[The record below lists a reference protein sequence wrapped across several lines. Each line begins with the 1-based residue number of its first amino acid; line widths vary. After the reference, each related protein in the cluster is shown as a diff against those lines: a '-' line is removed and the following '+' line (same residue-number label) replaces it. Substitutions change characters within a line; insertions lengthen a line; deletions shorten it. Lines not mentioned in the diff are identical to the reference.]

1 MRKQENACGRI
12 SRPLRKHAGVRSTLS
27 AMASKPGCLTSVV
40 NSLSVSS
47 RPVVFVR
54 LAGRVYSIPHSSN
67 CGRGKVS
74 AGPTR
79 HLPIDMC
86 SRGTTKR
93 WFVPAWQRLSECSV
107 WCGGNSNWGQRGVSV
122 IIPVGLHLL
131 TSAGTRLLLLGSAG
145 GMMFYE
151 LNWKKC

>member
-1 MRKQENACGRI
+1 M
-12 SRPLRKHAGVRSTLS
+12 
-27 AMASKPGCLTSVV
+27 
-40 NSLSVSS
+40 
-47 RPVVFVR
+47 
-54 LAGRVYSIPHSSN
+54 
-67 CGRGKVS
+67 
-74 AGPTR
+74 
-79 HLPIDMC
+79 
-86 SRGTTKR
+86 
-93 WFVPAWQRLSECSV
+93 PAWQRLSECSV